1 VLTDLIETLTPWFS
15 DWGLLI
21 IFVAVFLESSV
32 FVASV
37 LPGEAVLLFGGFLS
51 SPNSILGDAPPLHLE
66 QVIAVAF
73 AGALLGDLTGYVLG
87 RVAGRAIVRRFGR
100 YFFLPERRLP
110 VLESYFRQYGG
121 RAILFGRFAPFFR
134 SIRTLVAGIA
144 RLPVHRLI
152 APDVAGAA
160 AWTAAVAGLGFL
172 LGESWQIADR
182 YLGAGGFVVFVIL
195 AVLFN
200 LSWRGVRK
208 AVQRELDS
216 GGQAKLGASAPEK
229 DLRTDSDEQG

>member
-1 VLTDLIETLTPWFS
+1 MLTDLIDTLTPWFAE
-15 DWGLLI
+15 WGLLI

-51 SPNSILGDAPPLHLE
+51 SPNSILGESPPLHLE
-66 QVIAVAF
+66 QVIAIAF
-73 AGALLGDLTGYVLG
+73 TGALLGDLFGYVLG

-110 VLESYFRQYGG
+110 VLETYFLRYGG
-121 RAILFGRFAPFFR
+121 RAVLFGRFAPFLR

-144 RLPVHRLI
+144 RLPAHRLVV
-152 APDVAGAA
+152 PDLVGAA
-160 AWTAAVAGLGFL
+160 VWTTAIATLGYL
-172 LGESWQIADR
+172 LGESWEIADR
-182 YLGAGGFVVFVIL
+182 YLGAGGFVIFVIL

-200 LSWRGVRK
+200 LSWRRVRK
-208 AVQRELDS
+208 AVQRELDNAGRADEDS
-216 GGQAKLGASAPEK
+216 PPREHFDSN
-229 DLRTDSDEQG
+229 SDEQG